1 MNKSLLIALS
11 GIGVA
16 LAGCSLAPPYQQPAT
31 PVPAQWPSG
40 PAYQAPKQSAPLAGE
55 LKWQEFF
62 PDARLQK
69 LIETAL
75 QSNRD
80 LRLAALNVERARA
93 MYGIQR
99 AELYPALDAQG
110 KGGKQR
116 QSIDLISPGDDRTR
130 GQYSLDLGIAAWE
143 IDFFGRIRSLSNQAL
158 EEYLATDEARRG
170 AQIALIG
177 EVARAWLQLSADR
190 ENLQLARATLESQ
203 QAAYALVK
211 QRYDVGVANE
221 LDLKRAQV
229 PLDTARGDLARYT
242 QAVAQDRNALD
253 LLAGTPVAEEWLTPD
268 LDSVAPPAEIA
279 AGLSSETLL
288 HRPDVMAAEHRL
300 KGAYANIGAARA
312 ALFPRISLTTSV
324 GTASSQLSGLFDG
337 GTGTWAFTP
346 QFVAPIFDARLWAAL
361 RVSKTDRE
369 IALAQYEKTIQSAF
383 RDVADALAAQGTID
397 AQVAAQQSLTAA
409 QADSYRLAS
418 LRFERGVDSYLPV
431 LDAQRAHYAAQQGL
445 VSLRLARLASQVRL
459 YAVLGGGG

>member
-40 PAYQAPKQSAPLAGE
+40 PAYQAPKPSAPLAGE

-62 PDARLQK
+62 PDARLRK

-75 QSNRD
+75 QNNRD

-110 KGGKQR
+110 KGGRQR

-130 GQYSLDLGIAAWE
+130 GQYSFDLGIVAWE
-143 IDFFGRIRSLSNQAL
+143 IDFFGRIRSLSDQAL
-158 EEYLATDEARRG
+158 QEYLATGEARRG

-203 QAAYALVK
+203 QVAYALVK

-253 LLAGTPVAEEWLTPD
+253 LLAGAPVAEQWLAPD
-268 LDSVAPPAEIA
+268 LDSVAPPGEIA

-312 ALFPRISLTTSV
+312 ALFPRIALTTSV
-324 GTASSQLSGLFDG
+324 GSASNQLSGLFDG

-361 RVSKTDRE
+361 RVSKSDRE

-383 RDVADALAAQGTID
+383 REVADALAAQGTID

-418 LRFERGVDSYLPV
+418 LRFERGVDSYLSV

-445 VSLRLARLASQVRL
+445 VSLRLARLANQVRL